1 MTSVCVL
8 GGQHVYISVYTA
20 VHSLTNS
27 SYPPRVLS
35 PNLPH
40 LRLRVSNHSVRLLNC
55 PSLVHVAPAKSYP
68 GHSAHVMNVRFL
80 PNDERVVS
88 VGGSDGAVFQWRV
101 AMDVDAAAG
110 AGTLG
115 AGGRPVAGSTR
126 QQQPRLAWK
135 AGW

>member
-1 MTSVCVL
+1 M
-8 GGQHVYISVYTA
+8 
-20 VHSLTNS
+20 
-27 SYPPRVLS
+27 S
-35 PNLPH
+35 PT
-40 LRLRVSNHSVRLLNC
+40 SVRLLNC